1 MKLQIVHRTVYR
13 YRQPLRRVVQT
24 LRLTPRRCSRQA
36 LLDWTV
42 QGSGSLHPEEDAWG
56 NVAHLH
62 SIDHGARRLSV
73 EAAGVVDT
81 GAESDWID
89 PLGPAPDWYREASP
103 LVGRWPAITDLA
115 LSSLPPGEWA
125 HPLAPQRGVERLLR
139 LAESVRHRVR
149 YRPGSTD
156 VHTTAEAAWLAGQGV
171 CQDQAQV
178 FIAACRAAGL
188 PARYVSGYFLSHAVG
203 AAAGALASASADDA
217 DAGAD
222 LASHAWAEV
231 CIDVPQR
238 RWLGVDVT
246 HACLVDERH
255 VIVAVGPDYAA
266 CPPVRGVRSG
276 GGDETMTVQLR
287 ITPL

>member
-1 MKLQIVHRTVYR
+1 MKLHIVHRTVYR

-24 LRLTPRRCSRQA
+24 LRLTPRRCSRQT
-36 LLDWTV
+36 LLDWSVT
-42 QGSGSLHPEEDAWG
+42 GSGSLHPDEDAWG

-62 SIDHGARRLSV
+62 CVDHGARRLSA
-73 EAAGVVDT
+73 EAAGLVET
-81 GAESDWID
+81 GAAPDWID
-89 PLGPAPDWYREASP
+89 PLGPAPDWYREASA
-103 LVGRWPAITDLA
+103 LVGRWPAIVDLA
-115 LSSLPPGEWA
+115 LTCLPQGDWA
-125 HPLAPQRGVERLLR
+125 HPLESLRGIQSLLR

-156 VHTTAEAAWLAGQGV
+156 VHTTAEAAWRAGAGV

-188 PARYVSGYFLSHAVG
+188 PARYVSGYFLSRPPG
-203 AAAGALASASADDA
+203 AAAGAPGATDGGAST
-217 DAGAD
+217 D

-246 HACLVDERH
+246 HACLIDERH
-255 VIVAVGPDYAA
+255 VVVAVGPDYAA

-276 GGDETMTVQLR
+276 GGDESMTVALH